1 MYPNQIRNDANIE
14 RNVIDLQMI
23 NNFSDKNHIT
33 GETKEYLLLKLLES
47 SKKNRIKSIAA
58 RFSVK
63 LTDKNTKQ
71 QMIEAAVPAIEANF
85 GVKLKQYSID
95 ELKLAAR
102 CLTEREADP
111 EFAQQIINSA
121 PFCDGAV
128 YLIAKK
134 DKFFTAVPH
143 ELAGK
148 LMMRFVT
155 QCFDDSQNELDRS
168 AAACAAIYG
177 SFSARLF
184 ADAANN
190 AYSLGLTEKQAA
202 EYLQSADSSL
212 FQYEKGTAH
221 AVSNKEIEI
230 QPQASAIDYY
240 LPTRRE
246 MEAYAA
252 FGADSNDYYYRQ
264 IVNFVYNNASVS
276 YDNAGTFMRQ
286 IAEWCAWDGNYKALF
301 DIIGNSG
308 MNLIADKFNFLT
320 SMVAELAN
328 RTRKPSLKGHRPDE
342 VDGIKPVVIP
352 GVQAASVKGQTVR
365 AEQKI
370 GRNDPCPCGSGKK
383 YKKCCGKNK

>member
-155 QCFDDSQNELDRS
+155 RTNWIVRPPL
-168 AAACAAIYG
+168 ALPY
-177 SFSARLF
+177 
-184 ADAANN
+184 
-190 AYSLGLTEKQAA
+190 T
-202 EYLQSADSSL
+202 
-212 FQYEKGTAH
+212 
-221 AVSNKEIEI
+221 AVSAQGSLPMRQTTPILSDSLRNRRPNICNRQILLSFNTKKE
-230 QPQASAIDYY
+230 QHMPF
-240 LPTRRE
+240 PTR
-246 MEAYAA
+246 
-252 FGADSNDYYYRQ
+252 
-264 IVNFVYNNASVS
+264 
-276 YDNAGTFMRQ
+276 
-286 IAEWCAWDGNYKALF
+286 K
-301 DIIGNSG
+301 
-308 MNLIADKFNFLT
+308 
-320 SMVAELAN
+320 
-328 RTRKPSLKGHRPDE
+328 
-342 VDGIKPVVIP
+342 
-352 GVQAASVKGQTVR
+352 
-365 AEQKI
+365 
-370 GRNDPCPCGSGKK
+370 
-383 YKKCCGKNK
+383 